1 MSMTPTTASSRPAAD
16 GKATGTPAEH
26 ARLVAAVRAVE
37 AVSRAEVVVR
47 IVPRSAHHDRG
58 PLLAGAGVAAI
69 ALWLLLFT
77 PWEFSLATIAVVPP
91 LTGCAVALLVAAVP
105 AWERAV
111 TPRARRRGA
120 VERAARS
127 AFVEQRV
134 GHTRERSGILIYV
147 SRRER
152 EIAAVP
158 DKGIV
163 DCVPPDAWAQIVGVL
178 EVAGREGSDE
188 SLAAAVQA
196 MADVLGR
203 ELPRRAEDI
212 DELPDV
218 TEELK

>member
-1 MSMTPTTASSRPAAD
+1 MTPMTASARRAAD
-16 GKATGTPAEH
+16 GNAVGTPAKDPG
-26 ARLVAAVRAVE
+26 LVAAVRGVE
-37 AVSRAEVVVR
+37 AVSRAEVLVG

-58 PLLAGAGVAAI
+58 PLLAGAGAAAI
-69 ALWLLLFT
+69 TLWVLLFS
-77 PWEFSLATIAVVPP
+77 PWEFSLSTIAVVPP
-91 LTGCAVALLVAAVP
+91 LTGGAVALLIVLVP

-152 EIAAVP
+152 EVAVVP
-158 DKGIV
+158 DKGV
-163 DCVPPDAWAQIVGVL
+163 VECVPPDAWAQIVGGL
-178 EVAGREGSDE
+178 EAAGREGSDE
-188 SLAAAVQA
+188 ELAKALHG
-196 MADVLGR
+196 MAQVLAR
-203 ELPRRAEDI
+203 ELPRRADDI